1 MRPHTTMA
9 VGGSKIRCGVH
20 SLSEK
25 FRFSPYLVR
34 YLCPGGEAGDSKQ
47 LAFRSSPS
55 LGGDELDMPRLLA
68 CGGPPVTAR
77 TDEDT
82 GEPAP
87 ARSLPHTQTRA
98 REAPDNPRLT
108 KLCVSRRRSG
118 SRASGNV
125 WGSRLLIQWPLTTL
139 LVYNLELCAEAHR
152 LPPRLLWIALDVC
165 GGGTRSLWSVL
176 TAEG

>member
-1 MRPHTTMA
+1 MNRPRIGRESVRIRPRIRA
-9 VGGSKIRCGVH
+9 NPPRIGREAAANPPRIPANPAKRPRIPRIPAPPGGSKIRCGVH

-68 CGGPPVTAR
+68 CGGRPVTAR

-98 REAPDNPRLT
+98 RGARQPPPHQPSCFAPQVR
-108 KLCVSRRRSG
+108 G
-118 SRASGNV
+118 SSFR
-125 WGSRLLIQWPLTTL
+125 
-139 LVYNLELCAEAHR
+139 
-152 LPPRLLWIALDVC
+152 
-165 GGGTRSLWSVL
+165 
-176 TAEG
+176 

>member
-98 REAPDNPRLT
+98 RGARQPPPHQALCFAPQ
-108 KLCVSRRRSG
+108 
-118 SRASGNV
+118 V
-125 WGSRLLIQWPLTTL
+125 WGSSFRNFLPFKAAISAAVDDVPRAEYGAVRACALPAPASDGACSGRL
-139 LVYNLELCAEAHR
+139 
-152 LPPRLLWIALDVC
+152 
-165 GGGTRSLWSVL
+165 
-176 TAEG
+176 